1 MESGWVPSELT
12 RPSGYGIQRRAYVSF
27 FIPYALVTRFLV
39 IDALSEGQMELR
51 AASMFSGGF
60 QDEVDYIAWNP
71 THPDLFCA
79 SGMKDRKIVFF
90 DTRRKFNQTVSYSKF
105 QP

>member
-1 MESGWVPSELT
+1 MASDWVPSGLT
-12 RPSGYGIQRRAYVSF
+12 RRSGYGTQKRAYAPS
-27 FIPYALVTRFLV
+27 LVHRAFMARFPV

-51 AASMFSGGF
+51 AASMFSGGY

-71 THPDLFCA
+71 THPDLFCT

-90 DTRRKFNQTVSYSKF
+90 DTRREFNKTGDH
-105 QP
+105 

>member
-1 MESGWVPSELT
+1 MPVLHMLLS
-12 RPSGYGIQRRAYVSF
+12 VS
-27 FIPYALVTRFLV
+27 
-39 IDALSEGQMELR
+39 DALSEGQMELR

-90 DTRRKFNQTVSYSKF
+90 DTRRESYYWY
-105 QP
+105 